1 MKTGPREATAMTEE
15 IQSLIKQTL
24 RDLDG
29 AVPVEELQQELKQGH
44 DVDRGKRALQTRLRE
59 MAEKG
64 EIERARIKTSGPGR
78 PPYYYFL
85 PTDSDGESISNVPGE
100 IPEFTALSDEE
111 EIVPMELSSRGE
123 VSLQDSGMEADEGL
137 PDGVYWDIVEKQLD
151 SSKLVERIKNAAPEI
166 AELHPIDA
174 LLDMVQWTV
183 DQLNALGE
191 RMADLHQKGAS
202 GQVRTIRDRYENLSG
217 WARRYFHEFWQLT
230 RYSSHGQDILHVP
243 DKEVF
248 LDPSGSEAERAEL
261 NRELAREHLESRVF
275 GDRIVQRI
283 TIDEDITDVVGT
295 DSSVARVSLQN
306 ESRLTPETVFELYA
320 GAAALDHD
328 ERRFTDF
335 DFSPTNLRDY
345 RQREAFR
352 KGLLLSENAL
362 PQLKESQVKKA
373 RFAALDLR
381 QYREV
386 TRVVKNDV
394 SWRPHGDVDETLGDY
409 AGPDLMFMDGRL
421 TPIVHLMSEFHSD
434 DLYGELVRNEMQHF
448 ARVTELAHED
458 NWETDTIFAG
468 VVKEPGIS
476 WFAPLVFWYLE
487 TQYEGEDIGQD
498 ADGAIRNVWQ
508 PPLSDVVLP
517 HLLFRGL
524 AKSNGV
530 PDETESFSTFRV
542 LRRFYDNSIPP
553 RDIPPRD
560 PDGNLIDT
568 ESIEGWMSYLERV
581 QDRRRQ
587 IDKEAI
593 DLDTYRRFG
602 FATACADM
610 GSLMCYAG
618 PPNLYTA
625 HQRNPIR
632 LPRVEVLV
640 NPPGDAEEKM
650 QEAISAFA
658 MKHYSDDDHSID
670 GYDRLEEVPVV
681 VPRVIVESDKIA
693 KYARDRISEDVTH
706 SIHETVQDL
715 NNSR

>member
-1 MKTGPREATAMTEE
+1 MAN
-15 IQSLIKQTL
+15 Q
-24 RDLDG
+24 DLESAIIRALQNMDG
-29 AVPVEELQQELKQGH
+29 AVPVEDLRNELKVEYG
-44 DVDRGKRALQTRLRE
+44 VDRGKRAIQTRLRD
-59 MAEKG
+59 MAEG
-64 EIERARIKTSGPGR
+64 GAVDRARIKTSGPGR

-85 PTDSDGESISNVPGE
+85 PTDDMSVSNDPGE

-123 VSLQDSGMEADEGL
+123 VSLQDANSEADQGL

-151 SSKLVERIKNAAPEI
+151 SSKLVQRIEEAAPDI
-166 AELHPIDA
+166 AELDPLET

-183 DQLNALGE
+183 DQINKLGK
-191 RMADLHQKGAS
+191 RMGELHEKGAS
-202 GQVRTIRDRYENLSG
+202 GQVRTIRDRYENLAG

-230 RYSSHGQDILHVP
+230 SFSSHGQNVLRIPEKEEFFDTGKDPRGDIEGAKF
-243 DKEVF
+243 DRQK
-248 LDPSGSEAERAEL
+248 
-261 NRELAREHLESRVF
+261 ARDHLEGRVF
-275 GDRIVQRI
+275 GDRIIERI
-283 TIDEDITDVVGT
+283 EISESTTNVVGT

-328 ERRFTDF
+328 DRRFTDF
-335 DFSPTNLRDY
+335 DFSPANLKEY

-386 TRVVKNDV
+386 MRVVKNDV
-394 SWRPHGDVDETLGDY
+394 SWRPHGDVDEQLGDY
-409 AGPDLMFMDGRL
+409 TGSDLMFMDGRL

-434 DLYGELVRNEMQHF
+434 DLYGELVRKEMQHF
-448 ARVTELAHED
+448 ARVAELARKD
-458 NWETDTIFAG
+458 NWETDTTFAG

-476 WFAPLVFWYLE
+476 WFAPIVFWYLE
-487 TQYEGEDIGQD
+487 TQHDGDLDQD
-498 ADGAIRNVWQ
+498 SDGAIRNVWQ

-524 AKSNGV
+524 AEANGV
-530 PDETESFSTFRV
+530 PEENESFSTFRV
-542 LRRFYDNSIPP
+542 LRRFYDNSIPS
-553 RDIPPRD
+553 RDIPPRG
-560 PDGNLIDT
+560 PDDQLIDT
-568 ESIEGWMSYLERV
+568 ESMDGWMSYFERV
-581 QDRRRQ
+581 QERRKSFDR
-587 IDKEAI
+587 ETV
-593 DLDTYRRFG
+593 DLDTYRKFG
-602 FATACADM
+602 FAPACANM

-632 LPRVEVLV
+632 LPRLEVLV
-640 NPPGDAEEKM
+640 NPPRDSKKQM
-650 QEAISAFA
+650 REAISAFA
-658 MKHYSDDDHSID
+658 LKHYSDDDHSVD

-706 SIHETVQDL
+706 DIHETVQDL
-715 NNSR
+715 NSSN